1 MIINEKLL
9 PKDINTDSGWIHVTD
24 YNEQFTKYSAGTGAW
39 YRKWGKVVQVVGQVK
54 TTESISSGIIFTLPN
69 GFRPNVQS
77 FTIGQG
83 SGVNKWLVNVG
94 VNGDVTAERYGTSSQ
109 VNITTSNWLAF
120 SIMFI
125 TE

>member
-1 MIINEKLL
+1 MINEKLI
-9 PKDINTDSGWIHVTD
+9 PKDLNTDSGWIPVTD
-24 YNEQFTKYSAGTGAW
+24 YDEQFTKYSTGTGAW

-54 TTESISSGIIFTLPN
+54 TTESISMGTIFTLPK

-77 FTIGQG
+77 FAIGQG
-83 SGVNKWLVNVG
+83 SGVSKWLVNIG
-94 VNGDVTAERYGTSSQ
+94 VDGKVIAERYGTSSQ

-120 SIMFI
+120 SIMFL